1 MHTIIIGNGIA
12 GVTAARFIRKL
23 SDQKI
28 TIISAE
34 TDYFF
39 SRTALMYVY
48 MGHLRF
54 EDTKP
59 YEDWFWKKNRIDLL
73 RARVHQIDTQNKQLR
88 IDNEKTLKYDTLIIA
103 TGSTPNKFGWKG
115 QDLRGVQG
123 LYSYQDLQLLEQMS
137 DQYLRQAVVVGGGL
151 IGIELAEML
160 RSRGIQVSFL
170 VRECSYWA
178 NVLPPEESQM
188 VNRHIRKH
196 HIDLKLN
203 TQLQEILSDNNGRVR
218 AVLTNTGEEIP
229 CQLVGLTAG
238 VRPNIDFI
246 KQDNNNGIE
255 CASGILIDDFLRTNI
270 ADVYAIGDCA
280 QLRQPQ
286 PNRKPIEAVWYVGRM
301 MGETVAYTV
310 CGQPQLYRPGIWF
323 NSAKFLDIEYQVYG
337 DVNNQHASVYW
348 EHPDGEKSIRVCY
361 DKNSRKVLGFN
372 LMGIRYRQEVCEQW
386 IKTGTD
392 IKTVIQNLG
401 KANFDPEFYKRYEKL
416 LIVDC

>member
-218 AVLTNTGEEIP
+218 AVLTDTGEEIP